1 VPVVHAADAVVH
13 ELHGS
18 VFASYAAPAT
28 GSHELCAWRLE
39 VPAGSNGV
47 PHTVSREEILL
58 VLDGTLQVTL
68 TGGAESGGGVAPGA
82 TVGPDGDAGP
92 GGEASPGGDASPD
105 EAPGKPVD
113 ATSGDVIVVP
123 AGAVLRID
131 NPGAGQA
138 SAWVTTSVGLEAVLP
153 DGSRIQP
160 PWVR

>member
-39 VPAGSNGV
+39 VPAGSSGV
-47 PHTVSREEILL
+47 PHTVSREEVLL

-68 TGGAESGGGVAPGA
+68 TGGAEPVAA
-82 TVGPDGDAGP
+82 
-92 GGEASPGGDASPD
+92 
-105 EAPGKPVD
+105 AP
-113 ATSGDVIVVP
+113 GDVIVVP
-123 AGAVLRID
+123 AGAVFRID
-131 NPGAGQA
+131 NPGAEPA

-153 DGSRIQP
+153 DGSKIQP

>member
-1 VPVVHAADAVVH
+1 VPVVHAADAVIH

-39 VPAGSNGV
+39 VPAGSSGV
-47 PHTVSREEILL
+47 PHAVSREEVLL

-68 TGGAESGGGVAPGA
+68 TGGAEPGGGGEPVGERDVAA
-82 TVGPDGDAGP
+82 GPYGDAGP
-92 GGEASPGGDASPD
+92 GR
-105 EAPGKPVD
+105 APADKPVE
-113 ATSGDVIVVP
+113 AASGDVIVVP
-123 AGAVLRID
+123 AGAVLRIN
-131 NPGAGQA
+131 NPGAQQA

>member
-39 VPAGSNGV
+39 VPAGSSGV
-47 PHTVSREEILL
+47 PHAVSREEVLL

-68 TGGAESGGGVAPGA
+68 TGGAESGGGVTPGA
-82 TVGPDGDAGP
+82 AEPAAAEPAAAEPDG
-92 GGEASPGGDASPD
+92 
-105 EAPGKPVD
+105 APAGKPVE
-113 ATSGDVIVVP
+113 AASGDVIVVP

>member
-28 GSHELCAWRLE
+28 GSHELCAWRLQ
-39 VPAGSNGV
+39 VPAGSSGV
-47 PHTVSREEILL
+47 PHAVSREEILL
-58 VLDGTLQVTL
+58 VLGGALQVTL
-68 TGGAESGGGVAPGA
+68 TGGGQPCGAQHGGTQPVEGA
-82 TVGPDGDAGP
+82 AV
-92 GGEASPGGDASPD
+92 EAA
-105 EAPGKPVD
+105 A
-113 ATSGDVIVVP
+113 GDVIVVP

-131 NPGAGQA
+131 NPGVEQA